1 MSDDALRGTIHCMNH
16 PGITPWSQGK
26 HAHTV
31 PTAVGTPGMERGH
44 PNGPTRSP
52 GAVRSLPTT
61 LLRLLGAG
69 GMAEVFLERQ
79 AGLEGFEKLVV
90 IKRVLR
96 ATPGMKSSPAC
107 SWNMDG

>member
-1 MSDDALRGTIHCMNH
+1 
-16 PGITPWSQGK
+16 
-26 HAHTV
+26 
-31 PTAVGTPGMERGH
+31 
-44 PNGPTRSP
+44 
-52 GAVRSLPTT
+52 LPTT